1 MMNSISD
8 IDKRLLYLHDTTT
21 SAVKKTKEDE
31 ITTFIK
37 NEIEKV
43 AHLINDEQYIEEEA
57 YKGYVYLQDIYI
69 MMDAYNKNNDESL
82 DNTIERYISEHQI
95 KKTIATFEK
104 HINDA
109 KGYYIKEIK
118 NLQNI
123 PVSFNDENKTLASL
137 FE

>member
-104 HINDA
+104 HIIDA